1 MVGNRKMKICT
12 ITCHDV
18 YNHGASLQAY
28 ALMKYLS
35 SKGNNV
41 EIIDYKPDYLDI
53 QYKLLAINNERW
65 NKNIFT
71 KLVYLLFKIPN
82 RILQLKRKR
91 SFDKFTN
98 KYLKLT
104 PKKYVSNEQLKNDI
118 PEADI
123 YMCGSDQIWNSSH
136 KNGRDEAF
144 YLNFVPN
151 NKIRA
156 SYAASF
162 ATDSIANEYKD
173 MVKKQVNRLDRISV
187 REQSGVNILNELGV
201 KNVVTVLDPVFLLSK
216 KEWDLIDKQVF
227 EEEYILIYDF
237 DNNPLIKKIAIDISR
252 KMGWKIY
259 SVNEMKLGYEDK
271 SFKYSGP
278 EIFVSLIK
286 YSKLVISNS
295 FHAVVFSIIYEK
307 QITVVNRLENNNT
320 RMRDL
325 LNIVGLESRM
335 IHNDFDINEIITEID
350 YSHVNKILK
359 EKIEFSKAYLE
370 NVLTI
375 NTGGDRSDE
384 EKGYIC
390 DRLTE

>member
-1 MVGNRKMKICT
+1 
-12 ITCHDV
+12 
-18 YNHGASLQAY
+18 
-28 ALMKYLS
+28 
-35 SKGNNV
+35 
-41 EIIDYKPDYLDI
+41 
-53 QYKLLAINNERW
+53 
-65 NKNIFT
+65 
-71 KLVYLLFKIPN
+71 
-82 RILQLKRKR
+82 
-91 SFDKFTN
+91 
-98 KYLKLT
+98 
-104 PKKYVSNEQLKNDI
+104 
-118 PEADI
+118 
-123 YMCGSDQIWNSSH
+123 
-136 KNGRDEAF
+136 
-144 YLNFVPN
+144 
-151 NKIRA
+151 
-156 SYAASF
+156 
-162 ATDSIANEYKD
+162 
-173 MVKKQVNRLDRISV
+173 
-187 REQSGVNILNELGV
+187 
-201 KNVVTVLDPVFLLSK
+201 
-216 KEWDLIDKQVF
+216 
-227 EEEYILIYDF
+227 
-237 DNNPLIKKIAIDISR
+237 
-252 KMGWKIY
+252 MGWKIY